1 MKAMDKIQIGIIEDN
16 IDNIELI
23 TSILTIDMG
32 ITQYTS
38 WDSGQSFFKWLY
50 DIFLVDPDRQDLD
63 LILLDLQ
70 MPRENGYEIF
80 KKIKQEPLL
89 RQALIVAVT
98 ANVMQPDVARTRDL
112 GFDGFIGKPISIER
126 FPGQIQRILAGE
138 AVWEPH

>member
-1 MKAMDKIQIGIIEDN
+1 MKTMEEIQVVIIEDN

-23 TSILTIDMG
+23 TSILAIDVG
-32 ITQYTS
+32 ITRSTS
-38 WDSGQSFFKWLY
+38 WESGQAFFKWFY
-50 DIFLVDPDRQDLD
+50 DIFLADPERQDID

-89 RQALIVAVT
+89 RKALIVAVT

-126 FPGQIQRILAGE
+126 FPAQIQRILAGE
-138 AVWEPH
+138 PVWEPH